1 MQGEAAE
8 RFVVFSLRVL
18 AVAFAVVGLLYLI
31 VPSPTLDLIS
41 DVGELLGNHHRAPHT
56 QEYMWLSLG
65 FAYMVVITGIC
76 LIAQADVVRYRPL
89 ILLLAA
95 GKAASSLTSL
105 AFFLIQGQV
114 FGYLL
119 GFLVDGSLILLA
131 LWLWSLVGRIDRPV
145 EVGRV
150 APRGL
155 GRTERRTL
163 AAICE
168 AMAPG
173 VDGLPAAERDVA
185 VAGPVAEF
193 LRAAPPSFLRRLRLS
208 LRAFEWLPFPRR
220 FSRLDQAGRERVLER
235 LERSRHSLKHDLL
248 LMAKL
253 FSTFGYAA
261 VPEVEAAI
269 GNEVRCALADG
280 SVPEPAAPLGDTV
293 PRGEGEEADVVI
305 VGSGAGGAVAA
316 ATLAE
321 AGLDVLVLEAGAD
334 HDRDSYPTDRLDA
347 IKGLYRGAGLTV
359 ATGRPPIV
367 VPVAKTVG
375 GTTVINS
382 GTCFRAPEAV
392 LDDWAKRFGI
402 DWATDLDADFAEAE
416 EALRVQPL
424 DPATMGRNGQL
435 AMEGAAA
442 VGASG
447 GPISRNAG
455 SCVQCSSCP
464 FGCPLDAKRGMHLT
478 YLPRAVAAGARIRA
492 GVEARRILVEDG
504 RAIGVECRVE
514 GADRE
519 GRRPAGHG
527 GTARRADATAHPY
540 TVRARHA
547 VIAAGGA
554 FGTPELLRRSGLGN
568 AAVGRN
574 LHVHP
579 ACWVGARYA
588 EEVRGWDGVMQS
600 YYVDEWES
608 RGVLLEATFTPPAF
622 GGAWLAGTGAAHQ
635 RALLG
640 LRHVAS
646 IGVQLTDRSVGRVR
660 VGPDG
665 LRASYKLT
673 REDAARAVFG
683 IARAAEIHF
692 AAGATEVYPNLAR
705 VPVLRPGDL
714 PGFEATAFRPA
725 ELRLEGFHPMGT
737 ARIAADPRQ
746 GACAPDGSLHG
757 TAGLYVAD
765 ASLFP
770 TALGV
775 NPMMTIIAFAKQV
788 AREVAGAASSARIA
802 RASSAAPS
810 ASPGPTACTS
820 RRAEA
825 SPQRR

>member
-8 RFVVFSLRVL
+8 RFVVFALRVL
-18 AVAFAVVGLLYLI
+18 AFSFAVVGLLYLL
-31 VPSPTLDLIS
+31 VPSPTLDVIS
-41 DVGELLGNHHRAPHT
+41 DVGELLGNHNRAPHT

-65 FAYMVVITGIC
+65 FAYMAVITGIC

-89 ILLLAA
+89 LLLLAA

-105 AFFLIQGQV
+105 AFFLIQDQV
-114 FGYLL
+114 FTYLL

-131 LWLWSLVGRIDRPV
+131 LWLWVLVGRIDRPF
-145 EVGRV
+145 EAGG
-150 APRGL
+150 AGGPRGL
-155 GRTERRTL
+155 GAAERRTL
-163 AAICE
+163 GAICE

-173 VDGLPAAERDVA
+173 IDGLPAAEREVE
-185 VAGPVAEF
+185 VAGPVADF
-193 LRAAPPSFLRRLRLS
+193 LRAIPPNFQLQLRLG
-208 LRAFEWLPFPRR
+208 LRAFEWMPFPRR
-220 FSRLDQAGRERVLER
+220 FSRLDQPGRERVLKR
-235 LERSRHSLKHDLL
+235 LEGSRLPFKHDLL

-253 FSTFGYAA
+253 FSTLGYTIAPA
-261 VPEVEAAI
+261 VEAKV
-269 GNEVRCALADG
+269 GNEIACRLADG
-280 SVPEPAAPLGDTV
+280 SAPEPAGTLGDTE
-293 PRGEGEEADVVI
+293 PPGAGEEADVVI

-321 AGLDVLVLEAGAD
+321 AGLDVLVLEAGN
-334 HDRDSYPTDRLDA
+334 HYERDTYPADRLDA

-359 ATGRPPIV
+359 AAGRPPIV

-375 GTTVINS
+375 GTTVVNS

-392 LDDWAKRFGI
+392 LDDWARRFGI

-416 EALRVQPL
+416 EMLRVQPL
-424 DPATMGRNGQL
+424 DPATMGRNGRL

-442 VGASG
+442 IGASG
-447 GPISRNAG
+447 GPIARNAG
-455 SCVQCSSCP
+455 SCDQCSSCP
-464 FGCPLDAKRGMHLT
+464 FGCPIDAKRGMHVS
-478 YLPRAVAAGARIRA
+478 YLPRAVAAGARVRA
-492 GVEARRILVEDG
+492 GVEAQRIVVEDG
-504 RAIGVECRVE
+504 RAVGVECRV
-514 GADRE
+514 GGDDGPA
-519 GRRPAGHG
+519 RPF
-527 GTARRADATAHPY
+527 
-540 TVRARHA
+540 TVRARRA

-554 FGTPELLRRSGLGN
+554 LGTPELLQRSGLGN

-579 ACWVGARYA
+579 ACWVGARYE

-622 GGAWLAGTGAAHQ
+622 GGAWLAGSGADHQ

-646 IGVQLTDRSVGRVR
+646 IGVQLTDRSEGRVR
-660 VGPDG
+660 IGSGG
-665 LRASYKLT
+665 LRLSYGLT
-673 REDAARAVFG
+673 RDDAARTAFG

-714 PGFEATAFRPA
+714 ADFEATTVKPS

-737 ARIAADPRQ
+737 ARIAVDPRE

-775 NPMMTIIAFAKQV
+775 NPMMTIIAFAKQI
-788 AREVAGAASSARIA
+788 AREVAGASAPA
-802 RASSAAPS
+802 RSRSAA
-810 ASPGPTACTS
+810 ASPL
-820 RRAEA
+820 RAVG
-825 SPQRR
+825 R